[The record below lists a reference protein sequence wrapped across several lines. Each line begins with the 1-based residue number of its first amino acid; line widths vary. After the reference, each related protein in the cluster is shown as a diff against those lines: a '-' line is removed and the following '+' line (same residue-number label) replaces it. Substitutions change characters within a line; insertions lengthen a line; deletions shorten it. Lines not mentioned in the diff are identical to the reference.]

1 MQILDRKESK
11 LLGRTEVQ
19 VKFADQS
26 GALNRKDAIKEVAQA
41 LGSSES
47 KVTLVKLAGES
58 GTMNLVGTFH
68 VYESEDEEKKLEQKY
83 LAFRSLTKEEK
94 EAIKAEKKKAEAAA
108 TAAAA
113 AAAPAKRKK

>member
-11 LLGRTEVQ
+11 LLGRTEVR
-19 VKFADQS
+19 VKFDAKS

-41 LGSSES
+41 MGSSES

-68 VYESEDEEKKLEQKY
+68 VYETEAMEKELENKY
-83 LAFRSLTKEEK
+83 LAVRLLTKEEK

-108 TAAAA
+108 AASAA
-113 AAAPAKRKK
+113 AAAPAKKK